1 MTKAISYSEF
11 GGADVLRL
19 TDIDLPVPG
28 PGQVRVAV
36 RAAGVNPAD
45 RRLRTGELAGLFP
58 FAFPIVPGFEV
69 SGVVE
74 AVGAG
79 VSGFAPGD
87 EVFGAPMGGGYA
99 EHAVVDVAR
108 LAHKPATLGW
118 EEAVA
123 IPTAAETSERA
134 LDVLGVRSGETLLV
148 HGAAGGVGTVL
159 LQFARARGITVVG
172 TASEPNHAHLR
183 ELGAIPVTYGEGLAE
198 RVRAA
203 APGGVDRA
211 LDAAGRGGVLPL
223 SIELTGSA
231 DRVLTIA
238 DIEGA
243 QEHGVRFNGGAEGVE
258 PYHRSAY
265 AAALA
270 LHEAGTLRL
279 PLHRVFPLAEAA
291 EAHRVSEAGHVR
303 GKIVL
308 TV

>member
-1 MTKAISYSEF
+1 MTKAIAFPQY
-11 GGADVLRL
+11 GGADVLRPI
-19 TDIDLPVPG
+19 DIELPAPG

-36 RAAGVNPAD
+36 RAVGVNPLD
-45 RRLRTGELAGLFP
+45 HKVRSGELAGFFP
-58 FAFPIVPGFEV
+58 VTFPAVPGYEL

-74 AVGAG
+74 AVGAE
-79 VSGFAPGD
+79 VTGFAPGD
-87 EVFGAPMGGGYA
+87 EVFGALMGGGYA
-99 EHAVVDVAR
+99 EHALVAADQ
-108 LAHKPATLGW
+108 LAAKPATLGW
-118 EEAVA
+118 EEAAA
-123 IPTAAETSERA
+123 IPVAAETSERV
-134 LDVLGVRSGETLLV
+134 LGLLGVRAGQTLLV
-148 HGAAGGVGTVL
+148 HGAAGGVGTLL
-159 LQFARARGITVVG
+159 LQFARERGITVVG
-172 TASEPNHAHLR
+172 TASEANHAHLR

-223 SIELTGSA
+223 SVELTGSA

-238 DIEGA
+238 DIPGA
-243 QEHGVRFNGGAEGVE
+243 QEHGIRFSGGAEGVE
-258 PYHRSAY
+258 SYHRRGY

-270 LHEAGTLRL
+270 LHELGTLRL

-291 EAHRVSEAGHVR
+291 EAQRVSERGHLR